1 MTRKTSKKTASRK
14 ALPQSNDVPK
24 GMKQMGGGYAPTWRP
39 ENEGDTITG
48 PVSDPVKTVEFEQR
62 RKVKGKWETEKVER
76 RVCEVTNSDDGQRYA
91 VWESAALVE
100 LFDALVELGDDA
112 VGTEVYICFT
122 GLGKKK
128 AGQNAP
134 KLFTVAMAA

>member
-1 MTRKTSKKTASRK
+1 MPARKTATRKAA
-14 ALPQSNDVPK
+14 ALPQSSNIPK
-24 GMKQMGGGYAPTWRP
+24 GMKQMGGGYAPTWKP
-39 ENEGDTITG
+39 EKEGESLHG
-48 PVSDPVKTVEFEQR
+48 LVSAPVKTVEFQQR
-62 RKVKGKWETEKVER
+62 RKVKGKFVEETVER
-76 RVCEVTNSDDGQRYA
+76 RVCEVTNKADSKRYA

-100 LFDALVELGDDA
+100 LFDSLALLEDKA
-112 VGTEVYICFT
+112 VGTEIFVQFD